1 MAQIAWHCAAL
12 QGPLASIWVEKV
24 SLGRARGLRKA
35 AGAVVRAWDARRIQL
50 PLAVSGVVVQL
61 RAVSHSAA
69 PKRPAR
75 ASKARAERRRPRLPP
90 QVLAG
95 VRAWL
100 AAAGLRL
107 LAALLP
113 ALPLRL
119 RRLTVVCEVRQ
130 EPKPNPSRLRMGR
143 CLCKGSKYPLRG
155 HPCMNRGGL
164 RAACQDQAECC
175 RCRKAP
181 PISC

>member
-1 MAQIAWHCAAL
+1 MAQTPWHCAVL
-12 QGPLASIWVEKV
+12 QGPLANVWVEEV

-35 AGAVVRAWDARRIQL
+35 AGAAPRAWDPGRLQL

-69 PKRPAR
+69 PERPAR
-75 ASKARAERRRPRLPP
+75 AGKAREVRRRPRLPP
-90 QVLAG
+90 LVVAG
-95 VRAWL
+95 ARAWL

-119 RRLTVVCEVRQ
+119 RRLTLVCEVRQ
-130 EPKPNPSRLRMGR
+130 ELNLT
-143 CLCKGSKYPLRG
+143 L
-155 HPCMNRGGL
+155 H
-164 RAACQDQAECC
+164 AC
-175 RCRKAP
+175 
-181 PISC
+181 I

>member
-1 MAQIAWHCAAL
+1 MNCALQRDMRVCYTLAPTAWHCAAL
-12 QGPLASIWVEKV
+12 QGPLANVWVEKV

-35 AGAVVRAWDARRIQL
+35 AGAAARAWDARRLQL
-50 PLAVSGVVVQL
+50 PLAVGGVVVQL

-69 PKRPAR
+69 PQRPAR
-75 ASKARAERRRPRLPP
+75 ASKGHSERRRPRLPP
-90 QVLAG
+90 QVGAG

-130 EPKPNPSRLRMGR
+130 NLKRTL
-143 CLCKGSKYPLRG
+143 
-155 HPCMNRGGL
+155 H
-164 RAACQDQAECC
+164 ACV
-175 RCRKAP
+175 
-181 PISC
+181 